1 VPHNTAA
8 KIADKVRGVAP
19 RLRSS
24 DSADIVPDGNAN
36 ERSDTEAVFN
46 YLLRKTRTPRKWG
59 TWFQLLPMAH
69 ICGRP
74 IVIRQVQ
81 KRTGPNAE
89 VARIPLV
96 ENVNVFFPKGV
107 DDITRERV
115 LSAAGP
121 FDNDVIVFANDGSHF
136 WPTVPI
142 NNPSCSD
149 DEKQCLEQLG
159 VQLLSQP
166 VWTTNPLS
174 ALSDTCYN
182 SPSDDDVRAYWQE
195 LRDIQGEARAQSLR
209 KRHNVTTSLNQLRGL
224 GDSPCSYGLLH
235 GAATILGQ
243 PIVVVNQASRL
254 DADGCFQ
261 FDSKC
266 LYTPQNW
273 TVKDVDRFQTS
284 PFKVVD
290 DFHVLLQHGNLW
302 CGTTNYSGPPDID
315 ADGLKFT
322 KTGKL
327 PLGVWFLL
335 LLLLPFVLLLPP
347 LSVSPP
353 VRIAA
358 PALMPETKYLTWSV
372 VGKYMA
378 RVNNRWF
385 EVCTSSLRLF
395 KDSVVLDAEAHPD
408 KECCVSVA
416 APLLWDHVPHDAK
429 VDGVRARQLPCVDAG
444 CCTIHGTSQKSAVR
458 DDRGIIN
465 LLCDHE
471 DCTTNKFAIAPFEY
485 QIRSRLA
492 MLSHLGFGAQN
503 ST

>member
-1 VPHNTAA
+1 MSRMNACVDSDAYADVTTEVRKRWDNINNELTECGRKVLCHVAEDGNCLFTSAEETGLDGCGREGCATWWESPDGIAKKHLLNQFEVPRNDVCDATKLLVPHYTAA

-224 GDSPCSYGLLH
+224 GDGPCSYGLLH

-353 VRIAA
+353 SA
-358 PALMPETKYLTWSV
+358 SQ
-372 VGKYMA
+372 
-378 RVNNRWF
+378 
-385 EVCTSSLRLF
+385 
-395 KDSVVLDAEAHPD
+395 
-408 KECCVSVA
+408 
-416 APLLWDHVPHDAK
+416 
-429 VDGVRARQLPCVDAG
+429 RQPSCPRRN
-444 CCTIHGTSQKSAVR
+444 I
-458 DDRGIIN
+458 
-465 LLCDHE
+465 
-471 DCTTNKFAIAPFEY
+471 
-485 QIRSRLA
+485 
-492 MLSHLGFGAQN
+492 
-503 ST
+503 